1 MIEKFTNFF
10 IFILNKFCD
19 FYFKR
24 QHHSKFFRKSV
35 VLFCL
40 KFSLNLLQYETK
52 KLISKKILIHA
63 KFTEESGL
71 YFFPKYY
78 LINHKKK
85 YFKIFHPSLLWI
97 DFLILFEPIDCSA
110 QSKVRYYTRRE
121 KYNNVL
127 QTHIGIVRQ
136 ARILSFFPKRQNGQ
150 TENVTVFFSPCS
162 H

>member
-52 KLISKKILIHA
+52 QLISKKILIHA

-78 LINHKKK
+78 LINHKKNILK
-85 YFKIFHPSLLWI
+85 SFIHPFYESISLSYSNQL
-97 DFLILFEPIDCSA
+97 
-110 QSKVRYYTRRE
+110 
-121 KYNNVL
+121 
-127 QTHIGIVRQ
+127 IVRLK
-136 ARILSFFPKRQNGQ
+136 AKYVIIHVEKN
-150 TENVTVFFSPCS
+150 TITFSR
-162 H
+162 HI